1 MTSSQ
6 YQRLRLPHS
15 SLDSTLMT
23 QTSPAEVIQHS
34 TTHDT
39 QTTPTTMTTTMKAW
53 QYAST
58 SGGVE
63 ANLQINDTTQ
73 PILGDDEILVQVH
86 AMALN
91 PVDYKATEMGIPLVL
106 FGSRL
111 TPGADFCGKVA
122 KTGSKV
128 DSFRIG
134 EWVFGAKV
142 AALATGT
149 LAQYV
154 AVSKQHLTSLPEGV
168 QVDDAA
174 TIGIVGLTEIQAIRP
189 NVKEG
194 DKVFINGGSGGTGV
208 YGIQIA
214 KALGCH
220 VTTSCSTANIELCK
234 SLGADEVIDYKTTD
248 VTKALVEKGQVF
260 SLVVDNVGL
269 TADLYKQ
276 SASYLLPAGKFVQ
289 VGAGS
294 SMGGLGQIASN
305 MLLPSFLGG
314 GKRKYQMLMTSPS
327 AEDLRQL
334 GSWMKEGK
342 VKAVHDEVFEWEDA
356 PNAFARL
363 RTGRAKGKIVVHV
376 KQE

>member
-1 MTSSQ
+1 
-6 YQRLRLPHS
+6 
-15 SLDSTLMT
+15 
-23 QTSPAEVIQHS
+23 
-34 TTHDT
+34 
-39 QTTPTTMTTTMKAW
+39 
-53 QYAST
+53 
-58 SGGVE
+58 
-63 ANLQINDTTQ
+63 
-73 PILGDDEILVQVH
+73 
-86 AMALN
+86 
-91 PVDYKATEMGIPLVL
+91 
-106 FGSRL
+106 
-111 TPGADFCGKVA
+111 
-122 KTGSKV
+122 
-128 DSFRIG
+128 
-134 EWVFGAKV
+134 
-142 AALATGT
+142 
-149 LAQYV
+149 
-154 AVSKQHLTSLPEGV
+154 LTSLPEGV
-168 QVDDAA
+168 EVDDAA
-174 TIGIVGLTEIQAIRP
+174 TIGIVGLTEIQAIKP